1 MFNHH
6 LSLGAESPLIKGM
19 GFLPSDFDHLSVPDG
34 DLYSAAVIAKGTPGE
49 NFPRIILLHGSDLLG
64 KITLT
69 LQKVAPTDSSGTRE
83 KPCSGTSETLS
94 SIAQ

>member
-34 DLYSAAVIAKGTPGE
+34 DLYSAAVIAKGTPG
-49 NFPRIILLHGSDLLG
+49 
-64 KITLT
+64 
-69 LQKVAPTDSSGTRE
+69 
-83 KPCSGTSETLS
+83 
-94 SIAQ
+94 